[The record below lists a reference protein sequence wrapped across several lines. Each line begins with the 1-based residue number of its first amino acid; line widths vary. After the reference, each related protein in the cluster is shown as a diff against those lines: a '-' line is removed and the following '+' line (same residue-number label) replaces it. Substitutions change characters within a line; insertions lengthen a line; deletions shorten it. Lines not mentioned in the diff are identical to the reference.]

1 MSKIINRITL
11 ITAFTSLALLC
22 GCGSDSGKPSGNKS
36 PSAKDSPSAMLRN
49 VHCSGKSLSELS
61 LTGANEEFIGFAP
74 DNKPVTVVSLWAPK
88 WFAGSDAQMK
98 QLKELDKQMSPRG
111 LRVICIAYDMK
122 KDELKKAI
130 ADNDIKFEI
139 GTIIPNDFS
148 KLDVKA
154 LPTTW
159 FLDSDGNLA
168 ATLEGYQPLAEL
180 TKTVDELCE
189 KYGTDTPAAPKADT
203 SKNDTASKDTS
214 SKKLADDIVE
224 PTPVSTL

>member
-1 MSKIINRITL
+1 MSNKINRITL

-22 GCGSDSGKPSGNKS
+22 GCNSDSGKPSGSKS
-36 PSAKDSPSAMLRN
+36 SSGKESPAAMLRN
-49 VHCSGKSLSELS
+49 IHCSGKSLSELS

-98 QLKELDKQMSPRG
+98 QLKELNKQMNPRG

-139 GTIIPNDFS
+139 GTADQKTYS
-148 KLDVKA
+148 ELDLKA

-159 FLDSDGNLA
+159 ILDCDGNLA
-168 ATLEGYQPLAEL
+168 ATMEGYQPLAEM
-180 TKTVDELCE
+180 TKTIEELSE
-189 KYGTDTPAAPKADT
+189 KYGTDAPAAPKAQ
-203 SKNDTASKDTS
+203 KS
-214 SKKLADDIVE
+214 SKGSSDDIVE

>member
-1 MSKIINRITL
+1 MSKIINRVTL

-22 GCGSDSGKPSGNKS
+22 GCNSNPGNNSDKKS
-36 PSAKDSPSAMLRN
+36 NTSKESPSAMLRN
-49 VHCSGKSLSELS
+49 VHCDGKSLSELS

-98 QLKELDKQMSPRG
+98 QLKELDKQMKPRG

-122 KDELKKAI
+122 SDELKKAI
-130 ADNDIKFEI
+130 ADKDIKFEI
-139 GTIIPNDFS
+139 GTANQKTFS
-148 KLDVKA
+148 ELDVKA

-180 TKTVDELCE
+180 TKTVEELSE
-189 KYGTDTPAAPKADT
+189 KYGTDTPAAPKADAP
-203 SKNDTASKDTS
+203 SKDTASKD
-214 SKKLADDIVE
+214 KPDDIIE